1 MLTIST
7 EWSSTTKHIVDVE
20 QKRFGDRDYV
30 GTGTIK
36 YGGVYTLHQS
46 GIHYLKGYTQ
56 YQFCNLVPKLKL
68 LHL

>member
-7 EWSSTTKHIVDVE
+7 EWRSTTKHIIDVE

-36 YGGVYTLHQS
+36 NGGGIYTASIRHSLS
-46 GIHYLKGYTQ
+46 KGIHTISVL
-56 YQFCNLVPKLKL
+56 
-68 LHL
+68 